1 VTLFGEE
8 SEDVIKQ
15 DSKSFSGIV
24 AVNVPRP
31 GEQRLGANPCT
42 ESLEVCLVDAD
53 AVRQSV
59 AFYILCLWSSLS
71 AALSHCSSRLP
82 EPWEKA
88 SNALDAGLAW
98 RFPRE
103 PLVLQI
109 DSL

>member
-1 VTLFGEE
+1 MELQVTPFGEE

-15 DSKSFSGIV
+15 DSKAFSGIV

-59 AFYILCLWSSLS
+59 VFHFRCLCPFSFS
-71 AALSHCSSRLP
+71 CS
-82 EPWEKA
+82 
-88 SNALDAGLAW
+88 
-98 RFPRE
+98 
-103 PLVLQI
+103 VL
-109 DSL
+109 L